1 MNPRTPEIKVV
12 VWHEDAE
19 KEEEISV
26 ILRKWSG
33 LKLLTLLGDIE
44 EIGKLVGDDF
54 SFDKSWTAPQ
64 VARFIHSLGETAVRR
79 AANLILESV
88 LKPKGLKVDD
98 VLEWDLDALMQAL
111 TAIVEMNFGEGS
123 RKNAVGLR
131 DAFKKNIL
139 DAREALEKPDGKPES
154 DAA

>member
-1 MNPRTPEIKVV
+1 MV
-12 VWHEDAE
+12 VWREDADDG
-19 KEEEISV
+19 EEISV

-54 SFDKSWTAPQ
+54 SFDKTWTPPQ
-64 VARFIHSLGETAVRR
+64 IARFIHSLGETAIRR

-111 TAIVEMNFGEGS
+111 TAIIEMNFAEDS
-123 RKNAVGLR
+123 RKNAVSLR
-131 DAFKKNIL
+131 DAFKRNIL
-139 DAREALEKPDGKPES
+139 DAREALEKPES